1 MGVNVGLGGSIRPG
15 CLLHRRPH
23 CRRADDGYR
32 YASISVSL
40 RNKWASS
47 SGSKVVAALALGRE
61 KILFVDNFS
70 NKGLWFFADHQSLAL
85 TGVL

>member
-1 MGVNVGLGGSIRPG
+1 MWVSEEVLAWLSFAPA
-15 CLLHRRPH
+15 PH

-70 NKGLWFFADHQSLAL
+70 NKGLWFLRITSLSP
-85 TGVL
+85 